1 MMTKIRVSIHIS
13 SCVLAG
19 ITALISLSTDA
30 EAQHLFA
37 KRQQG
42 RVFMYSDT
50 QAWDVG
56 DLITVLV
63 RESTD
68 VENSDSR
75 AMSRQA
81 RAGGGFNLSTA
92 FSGDLGALTGDTD
105 TTSEMQSNNSFDGSS
120 SYSIDRVFTDRVT
133 VTVRRV
139 LPNGN
144 MLISGSRRQ
153 RISGE
158 FRTLQISG
166 VIRPWDIR
174 ADNTI
179 TSQHVSQLRIC
190 YAGDGD
196 ESTFTNQGWL
206 GKRLNRWLPF

>member
-1 MMTKIRVSIHIS
+1 MRLVIGVGLLLMAPAMLGLGAS
-13 SCVLAG
+13 AN
-19 ITALISLSTDA
+19 
-30 EAQHLFA
+30 AQHLFQ

-42 RVFMYSDT
+42 RVFMYADT

-56 DLITVLV
+56 DLVTVLI

-68 VENSDSR
+68 VENNDSR
-75 AMSRQA
+75 AMSRAA
-81 RAGGGFNLSTA
+81 RGGGGFDLSTA
-92 FSGDLGALTGDTD
+92 FAGDLGTLAGTTD
-105 TTSEMQSNNSFDGSS
+105 TQSEMETRNSFDGSS

-133 VTVRRV
+133 VSVRRV

-144 MLISGSRRQ
+144 MMISGTRRQ

-158 FRTLQISG
+158 FRTLKISG

-179 TSQHVSQLRIC
+179 SSQNISHLRLC